1 MFFVCW
7 VIQNRSWHCDY
18 VTDSALIK
26 LFPTLWH
33 SLVFR
38 QLCKTGKTGC
48 RRYLLLV
55 NSTAL
60 QYNANNLLSKHNNS
74 SIHQK
79 KIFEVVTKINMFTP
93 WEEFLCN
100 VHAVSSRP
108 VTIIASTSFSS
119 IALCMSP
126 ILSCQLRPTTRR
138 KELNYRYTN
147 FIHNFYKPSYCY
159 RPLSG
164 AVASFT
170 YLIRYKSSLYWRKMP
185 NYVTAWLT
193 EHPSNNDCSV
203 GIAVVRE

>member
-1 MFFVCW
+1 MQTTCSQNTIIVAD
-7 VIQNRSWHCDY
+7 IQKNIWGCHKDKY
-18 VTDSALIK
+18 VY
-26 LFPTLWH
+26 
-33 SLVFR
+33 SL
-38 QLCKTGKTGC
+38 
-48 RRYLLLV
+48 RRV
-55 NSTAL
+55 
-60 QYNANNLLSKHNNS
+60 LSY
-74 SIHQK
+74 
-79 KIFEVVTKINMFTP
+79 
-93 WEEFLCN
+93 

-164 AVASFT
+164 AVASFI
-170 YLIRYKSSLYWRKMP
+170 YLIRYKSSLYRRKLP

>member
-1 MFFVCW
+1 MQITCS
-7 VIQNRSWHCDY
+7 QNTIIVAY
-18 VTDSALIK
+18 I
-26 LFPTLWH
+26 
-33 SLVFR
+33 
-38 QLCKTGKTGC
+38 
-48 RRYLLLV
+48 
-55 NSTAL
+55 
-60 QYNANNLLSKHNNS
+60 
-74 SIHQK
+74 QK

-126 ILSCQLRPTTRR
+126 ILSCQRRPTTRR
-138 KELNYRYTN
+138 KELNYKHTN

-164 AVASFT
+164 AVASFI
-170 YLIRYKSSLYWRKMP
+170 YLVRYKSSLYWRKMPP

>member
-1 MFFVCW
+1 MQITCS
-7 VIQNRSWHCDY
+7 QNTIIVAY
-18 VTDSALIK
+18 I
-26 LFPTLWH
+26 
-33 SLVFR
+33 
-38 QLCKTGKTGC
+38 
-48 RRYLLLV
+48 
-55 NSTAL
+55 
-60 QYNANNLLSKHNNS
+60 
-74 SIHQK
+74 QK

-164 AVASFT
+164 AVAS
-170 YLIRYKSSLYWRKMP
+170 LIQILSLPTQIAKLRNCMTDGTSVKQRLLGRYSGC
-185 NYVTAWLT
+185 AWIKQL
-193 EHPSNNDCSV
+193 NFR
-203 GIAVVRE
+203 VV

>member
-1 MFFVCW
+1 MQITCS
-7 VIQNRSWHCDY
+7 QN
-18 VTDSALIK
+18 TIIAA
-26 LFPTLWH
+26 
-33 SLVFR
+33 
-38 QLCKTGKTGC
+38 
-48 RRYLLLV
+48 
-55 NSTAL
+55 ST
-60 QYNANNLLSKHNNS
+60 K
-74 SIHQK
+74 K

-164 AVASFT
+164 AVASFHGPCPIQILSLPT
-170 YLIRYKSSLYWRKMP
+170 QIAKQRNCMTDGTSVKQRLLGRYSGC
-185 NYVTAWLT
+185 AWIKQL
-193 EHPSNNDCSV
+193 NFR
-203 GIAVVRE
+203 VV